1 MATLD
6 KQSTGQFKKDYK
18 EGLEFLNAKQK
29 RQMTARKGEVG
40 CSGSLANCGADQI
53 HGTAVQVP
61 VRQPLI
67 DVDPLV
73 TDILTASR
81 RPEKAL

>member
-1 MATLD
+1 MRAVSALFRDMAALD

-40 CSGSLANCGADQI
+40 TFLFLEESLANLVA
-53 HGTAVQVP
+53 TAVQISVSE
-61 VRQPLI
+61 I
-67 DVDPLV
+67 F
-73 TDILTASR
+73 SC
-81 RPEKAL
+81 